1 MTGIEAGAS
10 AFDLGA
16 PKLAQVGGEED
27 LGFVLKEEGT
37 EECGVVRV
45 A

>member
-1 MTGIEAGAS
+1 MTGIEAGAG

-16 PKLAQVGGEED
+16 AELGQVGGEED
-27 LGFVLKEEGT
+27 LGSEFEEEGT
-37 EECGVVRV
+37 EECGILRV